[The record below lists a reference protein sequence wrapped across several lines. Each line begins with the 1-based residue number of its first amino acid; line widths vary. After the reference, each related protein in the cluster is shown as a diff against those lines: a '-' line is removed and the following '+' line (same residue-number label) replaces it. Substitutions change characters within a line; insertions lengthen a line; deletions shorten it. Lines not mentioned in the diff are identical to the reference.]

1 VPEDLRERI
10 FTPFF
15 TTRPEGSGVG
25 LALSREKAKLL
36 GGDLHLERSDAN
48 GSVFRLM
55 LPLSDAVNV
64 SPR

>member
-1 VPEDLRERI
+1 MPEDLRERI

-25 LALSREKAKLL
+25 LALSRAKAQLL

-55 LPLSDAVNV
+55 LPSSDAVDV